1 MRYRDKD
8 ENKLVLSAKYA
19 ITQVKLLRT
28 IKNRKALGVHC
39 CDVISGIM
47 ELNFRELTDC
57 TICIYAKDLTE
68 QPPYFDNGT
77 YMHRNEGQKSTQFY
91 SSMTIYEDIKHE

>member
-1 MRYRDKD
+1 
-8 ENKLVLSAKYA
+8 
-19 ITQVKLLRT
+19 
-28 IKNRKALGVHC
+28 
-39 CDVISGIM
+39 M

-57 TICIYAKDLTE
+57 TICIYAKDLKE